1 MCKLIIFIFAK
12 RNIKIE
18 TDLVKSDNVP
28 TQYINKCAF
37 YLLQQKVNKFNDAF
51 MRIYAAVGHSK
62 RLIDT
67 ISSFVVKG
75 LLRRDIIRTD
85 ERFCN
90 SADMQ
95 LS

>member
-37 YLLQQKVNKFNDAF
+37 YLLQQKVNKFV
-51 MRIYAAVGHSK
+51 AANSMFKPNKIVHVSFSNIQPCRCSK
-62 RLIDT
+62 KCYQKRKKKQNKTCYPI
-67 ISSFVVKG
+67 
-75 LLRRDIIRTD
+75 
-85 ERFCN
+85 
-90 SADMQ
+90 
-95 LS
+95 